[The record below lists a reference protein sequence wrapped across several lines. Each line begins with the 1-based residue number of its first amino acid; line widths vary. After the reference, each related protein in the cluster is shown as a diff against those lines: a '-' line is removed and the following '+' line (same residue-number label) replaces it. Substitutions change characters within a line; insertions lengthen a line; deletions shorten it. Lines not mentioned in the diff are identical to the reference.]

1 MDDQRLKQLLSEAK
15 TIAVVGV
22 SDNPNKTANQI
33 AEYLLRVGYT
43 VIPVN
48 PMLEEWNGRK
58 AYPSVESI
66 PGRIDIVDVF
76 RRSEF
81 LAGVAED
88 AVRHGDVG
96 LVFNQLG
103 LSSAC
108 TWSMLVYSDKTYL
121 LGRSPFFQ
129 LFQRWLTR
137 EACQNR

>member
-1 MDDQRLKQLLSEAK
+1 MDDQRLQQLLSEAK

-22 SDNPNKTANQI
+22 SNNPNKTANQI

-48 PMLEEWNGRK
+48 PTLDEWNGRTV
-58 AYPSVESI
+58 YPSVESI

-76 RRSEF
+76 RRNEF

-103 LSSAC
+103 L
-108 TWSMLVYSDKTYL
+108 T
-121 LGRSPFFQ
+121 SP
-129 LFQRWLTR
+129 
-137 EACQNR
+137 EAEQIVTEAGLDYIENRCIYVEHARLIG

>member
-103 LSSAC
+103 LSSPEAEQIARDAGLDYIENRC
-108 TWSMLVYSDKTYL
+108 LYVEHARL
-121 LGRSPFFQ
+121 LG
-129 LFQRWLTR
+129 
-137 EACQNR
+137 

>member
-1 MDDQRLKQLLSEAK
+1 MDDQRLKQHLAEAK

-22 SDNPNKTANQI
+22 SSNPNKTANQI
-33 AEYLLRVGYT
+33 AEYLLLQGYT

-48 PMLEEWNGRK
+48 PTLETWNGRK
-58 AYPSVESI
+58 VYPTVESI

-76 RRSEF
+76 RRNEY

-103 LSSAC
+103 LSSKDAERIVHAAGLDYIENRC
-108 TWSMLVYSDKTYL
+108 IYVEHARL
-121 LGRSPFFQ
+121 LG
-129 LFQRWLTR
+129 
-137 EACQNR
+137 

>member
-1 MDDQRLKQLLSEAK
+1 MDDQLLKQLLSEAK

-103 LSSAC
+103 LSSAEAEQIVRDAGLDYIENRC
-108 TWSMLVYSDKTYL
+108 LYVEHARL
-121 LGRSPFFQ
+121 LG
-129 LFQRWLTR
+129 
-137 EACQNR
+137 

>member
-1 MDDQRLKQLLSEAK
+1 MDDQRLKQHLADAK

-22 SDNPNKTANQI
+22 SSNPNKTANQI
-33 AEYLLRVGYT
+33 AEYLLLQGYT

-48 PMLEEWNGRK
+48 PTLETWNGRK
-58 AYPSVESI
+58 AYSTVESI

-76 RRSEF
+76 RRNEY

-103 LSSAC
+103 LTSKDAERIVHDAGLDYIENRC
-108 TWSMLVYSDKTYL
+108 IYVEHARL
-121 LGRSPFFQ
+121 LG
-129 LFQRWLTR
+129 
-137 EACQNR
+137 

>member
-58 AYPSVESI
+58 VYPSVESI

-103 LSSAC
+103 LSSIEAEQIVRDAGLDYIENRC
-108 TWSMLVYSDKTYL
+108 LYVEHARL
-121 LGRSPFFQ
+121 LG
-129 LFQRWLTR
+129 
-137 EACQNR
+137 

>member
-81 LAGVAED
+81 LAVVAED

-103 LSSAC
+103 LSSAEAEQIVRDAGLDYIENRC
-108 TWSMLVYSDKTYL
+108 LYVEHARL
-121 LGRSPFFQ
+121 LG
-129 LFQRWLTR
+129 
-137 EACQNR
+137 

>member
-48 PMLEEWNGRK
+48 PMLEEWSGRK

-103 LSSAC
+103 LSSAEAEQIVRDAGLDYIENRC
-108 TWSMLVYSDKTYL
+108 LYVEHARL
-121 LGRSPFFQ
+121 LG
-129 LFQRWLTR
+129 
-137 EACQNR
+137 

>member
-88 AVRHGDVG
+88 AVRHRDVG

-103 LSSAC
+103 LSSPEAEQIVRDAGLDYIENRC
-108 TWSMLVYSDKTYL
+108 LYVEHARL
-121 LGRSPFFQ
+121 LG
-129 LFQRWLTR
+129 
-137 EACQNR
+137 

>member
-22 SDNPNKTANQI
+22 SGNPNKTANQI

-103 LSSAC
+103 LSSAEAEQIVRDAGLDYVENRC
-108 TWSMLVYSDKTYL
+108 LYVEHARL
-121 LGRSPFFQ
+121 LG
-129 LFQRWLTR
+129 
-137 EACQNR
+137 

>member
-103 LSSAC
+103 LSSAEAEQIVRDAGLDYVENRC
-108 TWSMLVYSDKTYL
+108 LYVEHARL
-121 LGRSPFFQ
+121 LG
-129 LFQRWLTR
+129 
-137 EACQNR
+137 

>member
-1 MDDQRLKQLLSEAK
+1 MDDQRLQQLLSEAK

-22 SDNPNKTANQI
+22 SNNPNKTANQI

-48 PMLEEWNGRK
+48 PTLDEWNGRTV
-58 AYPSVESI
+58 YPSVESI
-66 PGRIDIVDVF
+66 PGRVDIVDVF
-76 RRSEF
+76 RRNEF

-103 LSSAC
+103 LTSS
-108 TWSMLVYSDKTYL
+108 
-121 LGRSPFFQ
+121 
-129 LFQRWLTR
+129 
-137 EACQNR
+137 EAERIVTEAGLDYIENRCIYVEHARLIG

>member
-48 PMLEEWNGRK
+48 PMLEKWNGRK
-58 AYPSVESI
+58 VYPSVESI

-76 RRSEF
+76 RRNEF

-103 LSSAC
+103 LSSTEAEQIVRDAGLDYIENRC
-108 TWSMLVYSDKTYL
+108 LYVEHARL
-121 LGRSPFFQ
+121 LG
-129 LFQRWLTR
+129 
-137 EACQNR
+137 

>member
-76 RRSEF
+76 RRNEF

-103 LSSAC
+103 LSSAEAEQIVRDAGLDYIENRC
-108 TWSMLVYSDKTYL
+108 LYVEHARL
-121 LGRSPFFQ
+121 LG
-129 LFQRWLTR
+129 
-137 EACQNR
+137 

>member
-103 LSSAC
+103 LSSAEAEQIVRDAGLDYIENRC
-108 TWSMLVYSDKTYL
+108 LYVEHARL
-121 LGRSPFFQ
+121 LG
-129 LFQRWLTR
+129 
-137 EACQNR
+137 

>member
-103 LSSAC
+103 LSSPEAEQIVRDAGLDYIENRC
-108 TWSMLVYSDKTYL
+108 LYVEHARL
-121 LGRSPFFQ
+121 LG
-129 LFQRWLTR
+129 
-137 EACQNR
+137 

>member
-48 PMLEEWNGRK
+48 PMLEQWNGRK

-103 LSSAC
+103 LSSPEAERIVRDAGLDYIENRC
-108 TWSMLVYSDKTYL
+108 LYVEHARL
-121 LGRSPFFQ
+121 LG
-129 LFQRWLTR
+129 
-137 EACQNR
+137 

>member
-58 AYPSVESI
+58 VYPSVESI

-103 LSSAC
+103 LSSAEAEQIVRDAGLDYIENRC
-108 TWSMLVYSDKTYL
+108 LYVEHARL
-121 LGRSPFFQ
+121 LG
-129 LFQRWLTR
+129 
-137 EACQNR
+137 

>member
-103 LSSAC
+103 LSSLEAEQIARDAGLDYIENRC
-108 TWSMLVYSDKTYL
+108 LYVEHARL
-121 LGRSPFFQ
+121 LG
-129 LFQRWLTR
+129 
-137 EACQNR
+137 

>member
-1 MDDQRLKQLLSEAK
+1 MDDQRLKKHLAEAK

-22 SDNPNKTANQI
+22 SSNPNKTANQI
-33 AEYLLRVGYT
+33 AEYLLLQGYT

-48 PMLEEWNGRK
+48 PTLETWNGRK
-58 AYPSVESI
+58 AYPTVESI

-76 RRSEF
+76 RRNEY

-103 LSSAC
+103 LTSTEAERIVSEAGLDYVENRC
-108 TWSMLVYSDKTYL
+108 IYVEHARL
-121 LGRSPFFQ
+121 LG
-129 LFQRWLTR
+129 
-137 EACQNR
+137 

>member
-76 RRSEF
+76 RRNEF

-103 LSSAC
+103 LSSPEAEKIVRDAGLDYVENRC
-108 TWSMLVYSDKTYL
+108 LYVEHARL
-121 LGRSPFFQ
+121 LG
-129 LFQRWLTR
+129 
-137 EACQNR
+137 

>member
-96 LVFNQLG
+96 LVFNQRG
-103 LSSAC
+103 LSSAEAEQIVRDAGLDYIENRC
-108 TWSMLVYSDKTYL
+108 LYVEHARL
-121 LGRSPFFQ
+121 LG
-129 LFQRWLTR
+129 
-137 EACQNR
+137 

>member
-1 MDDQRLKQLLSEAK
+1 MDDQRLKQWLTEAK

-22 SDNPNKTANQI
+22 SANPNKTANQI
-33 AEYLLRVGYT
+33 AEYLLLQGYT

-48 PMLEEWNGRK
+48 PTLETWNGRK
-58 AYPSVESI
+58 AFPTVESI

-76 RRSEF
+76 RRNEY

-103 LSSAC
+103 LTSTEAERIVSEAGLDYVENRC
-108 TWSMLVYSDKTYL
+108 IYVEHARL
-121 LGRSPFFQ
+121 LG
-129 LFQRWLTR
+129 
-137 EACQNR
+137 

>member
-1 MDDQRLKQLLSEAK
+1 MDDQRLKQHLADAK

-22 SDNPNKTANQI
+22 SSNPNKTANQI
-33 AEYLLRVGYT
+33 AEYLLLQGYT

-48 PMLEEWNGRK
+48 PTLETWNGRK
-58 AYPSVESI
+58 AYPTVESI

-76 RRSEF
+76 RRNEY

-103 LSSAC
+103 LTSKDAERIVHDAGLDYIENRC
-108 TWSMLVYSDKTYL
+108 IYVEHARL
-121 LGRSPFFQ
+121 LG
-129 LFQRWLTR
+129 
-137 EACQNR
+137 

>member
-1 MDDQRLKQLLSEAK
+1 MDDKLLKQHLAEAK

-22 SDNPNKTANQI
+22 SSNPNKTANQI
-33 AEYLLRVGYT
+33 AEYLLLQGYT

-48 PMLEEWNGRK
+48 PTLETWNGRK
-58 AYPSVESI
+58 AYPTVESI

-76 RRSEF
+76 RRNEY

-103 LSSAC
+103 LTSKDAERIVSEAGLDYIENRC
-108 TWSMLVYSDKTYL
+108 IYVEHARL
-121 LGRSPFFQ
+121 LG
-129 LFQRWLTR
+129 
-137 EACQNR
+137 